1 MSASI
6 FNPPHFLRHIGMPTL
21 KEFTEKHP
29 LAAHLILDWT
39 QEEAT
44 LPAMLS
50 QAVEALADE
59 LPTRE
64 ITPEQRKATADALGY
79 WYDDLRRCHLM
90 ANPLA
95 VQEFLEACP
104 DDNELLAAF
113 ADRDDREKALWMFAF
128 RDKAFRDAEL
138 HLSFQAKTNGK
149 YWKKHR
155 IQAGLDPTEDR
166 TQLEAFSHAVAQ
178 LYKKA
183 GAGQATHIE
192 VSKREDSIQ
201 ITLYIEG
208 PVTAL
213 AHFSQNHFTRITT
226 RIALET
232 ALVYHPASGM
242 VETIVKGGTKNHKAV
257 LQLFGEHVVH
267 QEIKPEE
274 IEPKRYRLN
283 ALRDGLEPFENWSS
297 IGVQKARLRRATFAR
312 KGSNGITFSIEGPE
326 AKDQPDAIAI
336 AREGLKVT
344 HSFEAEYDLE
354 GATVLVYTD
363 GKGKRAHFS
372 FNVYASGSSTIK
384 NLSVKNQPL
393 ALAVLKALNVI
404 DAEEP
409 IPDVVSEDELEAVA
423 A

>member
-1 MSASI
+1 M
-6 FNPPHFLRHIGMPTL
+6 
-21 KEFTEKHP
+21 
-29 LAAHLILDWT
+29 D
-39 QEEAT
+39 
-44 LPAMLS
+44 
-50 QAVEALADE
+50 
-59 LPTRE
+59 
-64 ITPEQRKATADALGY
+64 
-79 WYDDLRRCHLM
+79 
-90 ANPLA
+90 
-95 VQEFLEACP
+95 
-104 DDNELLAAF
+104 
-113 ADRDDREKALWMFAF
+113 
-128 RDKAFRDAEL
+128 
-138 HLSFQAKTNGK
+138 
-149 YWKKHR
+149 
-155 IQAGLDPTEDR
+155 
-166 TQLEAFSHAVAQ
+166 
-178 LYKKA
+178 
-183 GAGQATHIE
+183 
-192 VSKREDSIQ
+192 
-201 ITLYIEG
+201 
-208 PVTAL
+208 
-213 AHFSQNHFTRITT
+213 
-226 RIALET
+226 
-232 ALVYHPASGM
+232 
-242 VETIVKGGTKNHKAV
+242 
-257 LQLFGEHVVH
+257 
-267 QEIKPEE
+267 

>member
-1 MSASI
+1 
-6 FNPPHFLRHIGMPTL
+6 MPTL
-21 KEFTEKHP
+21 REFTEAHVIG
-29 LAAHLILDWT
+29 AHLTLDWT
-39 QEEAT
+39 QDEAT
-44 LPAMLS
+44 LPALVS
-50 QAVEALADE
+50 QAAETLATE

-64 ITPEQRKATADALGY
+64 MTAEERKATADALGY

-113 ADRDDREKALWMFAF
+113 ADRDDREKGLWMFAF
-128 RDKAFRDAEL
+128 RDKA
-138 HLSFQAKTNGK
+138 
-149 YWKKHR
+149 
-155 IQAGLDPTEDR
+155 
-166 TQLEAFSHAVAQ
+166 
-178 LYKKA
+178 
-183 GAGQATHIE
+183 
-192 VSKREDSIQ
+192 
-201 ITLYIEG
+201 
-208 PVTAL
+208 
-213 AHFSQNHFTRITT
+213 
-226 RIALET
+226 
-232 ALVYHPASGM
+232 
-242 VETIVKGGTKNHKAV
+242 V
-257 LQLFGEHVVH
+257 LQLFGEHIVH

-283 ALRDGLEPFENWSS
+283 ALRDGLEPFEDWSS
-297 IGVQKARLRRATFAR
+297 IGVQKVRLRRATFAR
-312 KGSNGITFSIEGPE
+312 KGGNGITFSIEGPE

-354 GATVLVYTD
+354 GATVLVYAD
-363 GKGKRAHFS
+363 GKGKRDHFS
-372 FNVYASGSSTIK
+372 FKVYASGSSTIK